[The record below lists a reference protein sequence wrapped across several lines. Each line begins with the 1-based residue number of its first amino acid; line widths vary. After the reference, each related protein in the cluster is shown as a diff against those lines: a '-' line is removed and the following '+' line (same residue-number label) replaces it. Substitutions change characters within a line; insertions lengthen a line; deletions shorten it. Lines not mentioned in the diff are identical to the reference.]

1 MWSSALPGLP
11 GHAPVPGPDNH
22 TTARALGQRPRRLA
36 EVLAHQAAGLPAAA
50 QPEGR
55 YDLVGAGRMAGE
67 HRAATLARG
76 VAQRL
81 AQAAFAADPRRG
93 LGPLAEYLAG
103 QLLGQTVDVEAF
115 QQRQRAGRLVL
126 VGP

>member
-1 MWSSALPGLP
+1 PRPHRPTVAWSYRLSSMFVAPGAVVVCLAGLP
-11 GHAPVPGPDNH
+11 GHTPVPGPDNH

-55 YDLVGAGRMAGE
+55 YDLVGAGWMAGQ

-81 AQAAFAADPRRG
+81 A
-93 LGPLAEYLAG
+93 
-103 QLLGQTVDVEAF
+103 
-115 QQRQRAGRLVL
+115 
-126 VGP
+126 